1 MEKIKLEICCGSAD
15 DVMESYKGGAERV
28 ELNSSL
34 FHGGLT
40 PSVGSLIAARESAPI
55 PIIAMVRP
63 RPGGF
68 CYTANE
74 YKTALYDARA
84 LLENGAHGL
93 VFGFLNPDGT
103 VDEARTKELVN
114 MAKGKDTVF
123 HRAID
128 VTPDWKRALDIL
140 IKLGVKRV
148 LTSGQAS
155 NVFFAL
161 ETISEMVQFVKGAIE
176 ILPGAGI
183 TLQNAARVA
192 QVTGCT
198 WLHLAHHKRI
208 LDTSTSNNRSIFYG
222 GALYP
227 PEDSFE
233 VIDSDYISEITNQ
246 FHA

>member
-68 CYTANE
+68 CYTINE

-84 LLENGAHGL
+84 LLENGARGL

-114 MAKGKDTVF
+114 LSRGKETVF

-128 VTPDWKRALDIL
+128 VTPDWKRALDTL

-161 ETISEMVQFVKGAIE
+161 ETICEMVQFAKGAIE

-183 TLQNAARVA
+183 TKQNAARVA

-198 WLHLAHHKRI
+198 WLHLKQHKSVM
-208 LDTSTSNNRSIFYG
+208 DTSTLNNRNIYFG

-233 VIDSDYISEITNQ
+233 VIDSEYIGEMTRQLNN
-246 FHA
+246 

>member
-15 DVMESYKGGAERV
+15 DVWEAYKGGADRV

-40 PSVGSLIAARESAPI
+40 PSVGSLITARELAPI
-55 PIIAMVRP
+55 PIMAMVRP

-74 YKTALYDARA
+74 YKTALYDAGV

-103 VDEARTKELVN
+103 VDEVRTKEFADL
-114 MAKGKDTVF
+114 AGGKETVF

-128 VTPDWKRALDIL
+128 VTPDWKRTLDTL
-140 IKLGVKRV
+140 IKLRIRRV
-148 LTSGQAS
+148 LTSGQES

-161 ETISEMVQFVKGAIE
+161 ETIADMVRFAAGAIE

-192 QVTGCT
+192 EATGCT
-198 WLHLAHHKRI
+198 YLHLKHHRRVM
-208 LDTSTSNNRSIFYG
+208 DTSTLNNRNIYFG

-233 VIDSDYISEITNQ
+233 VIDSDYIGEIVKQ
-246 FHA
+246 LDV